1 MAAPTTSAN
10 ATMKRIADLT
20 SLIGDHIGWLRRSLE
35 LITSCDQS
43 ERTHVQAVHP
53 NVITAA
59 VLPRR
64 AAVTVVLMVGFALVT
79 ALAAQIRFPL
89 PGTPIAITGQTFG
102 VLLAGVAL
110 GSRAGAGS
118 MLLYVTLGAIGLPFF
133 AGGEAG
139 WTYATGATFGYLA
152 GFVVAAWLVGRLA
165 EQRRDRSV
173 RTAIP
178 AFLVGS
184 AAIYTLG
191 VTWLWATVDS
201 IPTLGAALSAGMYPF
216 LVGDLVKAVLAGLVL
231 PAAWFAI
238 DRADR

>member
-1 MAAPTTSAN
+1 
-10 ATMKRIADLT
+10 MKRIAGFT
-20 SLIGDHIGWLRRSLE
+20 SLIDDHIGRFRRSLE
-35 LITSCDQS
+35 AITGRTPS
-43 ERTHVQAVHP
+43 EGTIVQTVHP
-53 NVITAA
+53 NVITGV

-64 AAVTVVLMVGFALVT
+64 ATTTFALMLGFALVT

-89 PGTPIAITGQTFG
+89 PGTPIAVTGQTFG

-133 AGGEAG
+133 AGGEGG
-139 WTYATGATFGYLA
+139 WTYAGGASFGYLA
-152 GFVVAAWLVGRLA
+152 GFVAAAWLVGRLA

-178 AFLVGS
+178 AFLIGS
-184 AAIYTLG
+184 AAVYTLG
-191 VTWLWATVDS
+191 VTWLWATVDT

-216 LVGDLVKAVLAGLVL
+216 LVGDLVKAVLAGLTL
-231 PAAWFAI
+231 PAAWYAV
-238 DRADR
+238 DRASR